1 LFRVALEL
9 TVAEFD
15 SIVIGGG
22 PAGLTAAIYLGR
34 FRRQVLVVDD
44 GQSRA
49 ARIPTSYNHPGFPGG
64 IVGEELLGRMRMQ
77 ASQYG
82 ANFQYGR
89 VADLG
94 HRDGVFD
101 FDLEGGRVRAPFV
114 LLATGVTDVDPNLP
128 GVEKAIDRGL
138 LRICPICD
146 GYEAIDKRIGVIGGG
161 RHAVKEARFL
171 RTYSNDVSLIH
182 IRSGAPLSAEDRVAL
197 HESGVKLIESSIES
211 VRIEKNTIRALDV
224 GGEQRCFDVIYSALG
239 IVPHSQL
246 AKKAGAAVDGAD
258 RLQVDEHQQ
267 TTVDGLY
274 AAGDLVRGLNQISVA
289 QAEGAIAATH
299 IHNRLRLR
307 KTST

>member
-1 LFRVALEL
+1 M
-9 TVAEFD
+9 TVVEWD
-15 SIVIGGG
+15 SIIIGGG

-34 FRRQVLVVDD
+34 FRRQVLLVDD

-49 ARIPTSYNHPGFPGG
+49 GRIPTSYNHPGFPGG

-77 ASQYG
+77 AIQYG
-82 ANFQYGR
+82 ATFQYGR
-89 VADLG
+89 VAGLG
-94 HRDGVFD
+94 HRNGVFN
-101 FDLEGGRVRAPFV
+101 FDLEGGQVRAPFV
-114 LLATGVTDVDPNLP
+114 LLATGVTDVDPMLP

-161 RHAVKEARFL
+161 RHAVKEAKFL
-171 RTYSNDVSLIH
+171 RTYSNDITLIH
-182 IRSGAPLSAEDRVAL
+182 IRSEVPLSVEDRAAL
-197 HESGVKLIESSIES
+197 HKSGVKLIESSIDR
-211 VRIEKNTIRALDV
+211 VRIEKNTIRALDM
-224 GGEQRCFDVIYSALG
+224 GGEQQRFDVIYSALG
-239 IVPHSQL
+239 IAPQSQL
-246 AKKAGAAVDGAD
+246 AKEAGAAVDGAD
-258 RLQVDEHQQ
+258 RLQVNEYQQ

-307 KTST
+307 EASA